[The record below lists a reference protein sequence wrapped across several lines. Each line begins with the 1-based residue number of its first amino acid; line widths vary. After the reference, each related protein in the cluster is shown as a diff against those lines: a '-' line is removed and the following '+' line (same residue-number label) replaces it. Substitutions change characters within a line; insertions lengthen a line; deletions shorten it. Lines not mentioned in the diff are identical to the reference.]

1 MKVGNSPVNL
11 HIASTSKWFTNKLS
25 NLQNNQKEGIKG
37 TLTRQVA
44 SRTVA
49 ATLPIFSG
57 YMLGLQLVSGAQTFS
72 YPLFDLLRHKKVH
85 KEFVKDE
92 AKYHLSM
99 IGKLALGI
107 IAGAPIGLI
116 SPALSL
122 YLLPKPKIYTDE
134 VLKRTP
140 QGTVDGLYDAFEAIH
155 DTFDECG
162 IQYMLNGGSLLGAVR
177 HGGLIPWD
185 DDGDIVIRKEDEEK
199 FIQETARKLND
210 KGYQIAKYWTGYKI
224 FHKNSEEQNEDNLIY
239 NPETGEW
246 KEGLNK
252 FPFIDV
258 FIMEKEEDGCFRI
271 SNNFPKSRKKWPNEC
286 LTAEEWGNITDVPFG
301 HLQLKGLKEEHAEN
315 YLKRGYG
322 KNWKTECYETYDHE
336 QETTKQKVVAKLLDK
351 THPVRSCTGDE
362 VSINHQAIAKKSL
375 EEMTDEQMDKNWK
388 LNEFFGTTRVINLD
402 KDHER
407 MKELNSE
414 LANIGLVNNQFERFR
429 GINGRKEIDK
439 DIWNRMQGNYKHHP
453 TWTKAGRDKLDNLHM
468 GQTGCY
474 MSHYNLIK
482 ETSEKYDNAKKKLL
496 RLQKENAT
504 PEKLKIARAEVKKF
518 SSVLIIEDD
527 NKFGRILPDH
537 VTSGPDFHDNV
548 YGHTLT
554 KTGIGRQFY
563 KTVAALPKDWN
574 LFFFMAMN
582 YETPDDTESTHL
594 KKLKNAV
601 CLNCY
606 AVNAS
611 MYPQLLAS
619 LRKVEGEE
627 VPIEPVDD
635 AIAKLMKKTNC
646 YVANPPLAAQGG
658 GSSSIN
664 NTIDKDENRKYW
676 QSRNRQEKHTS
687 LMPAVFFNP

>member
-140 QGTVDGLYDAFEAIH
+140 QGTVDEIYDAFEAIH

-224 FHKNSEEQNEDNLIY
+224 FHKNSKEQNEDNFIY

-286 LTAEEWGNITDVPFG
+286 LTAEEWSNITNVPFG

-322 KNWKTECYETYDHE
+322 KNWKTECYVTYDHE

-388 LNEFFGTTRVINLD
+388 LNEFFGTVRVINLD
-402 KDHER
+402 GNKER
-407 MKELNSE
+407 WKNVKEKLE
-414 LANIGLVNNQFERFR
+414 GVGLKEDKFERFR

-439 DIWNRMQGNYKHHP
+439 NIWNHMQSNYKYRP
-453 TWTKAGRDKLDNLHM
+453 IWTKAGRDKHDNQHM

-482 ETSEKYDNAKKKLL
+482 ETSEKYDNAKKELL

-504 PEKLKIARAEVKKF
+504 EEQTKKAQAEVKKY
-518 SSVLIIEDD
+518 SSILILEDD
-527 NKFGRILPDH
+527 NELGTIKRKN
-537 VTSGPDFHDNV
+537 VTKCSKRRDQMYSD
-548 YGHTLT
+548 TLT
-554 KTGIGRQFY
+554 KEGIGRKLY
-563 KTVAALPKDWN
+563 EAMNALPEDWDM
-574 LFFFMAMN
+574 FYFMAMN
-582 YETPDDTESTHL
+582 LKKPEDTESDSL
-594 KKLKNAV
+594 KKLVEAG

-606 AVNAS
+606 AVNAQ
-611 MYPQLLAS
+611 MYPKLLAA
-619 LRKVEGEE
+619 LRRAEPGGI
-627 VPIEPVDD
+627 PIEPVDMV
-635 AIAKLMKKTNC
+635 ISKLMKGSKC
-646 YVANPPLAAQGG
+646 YVANPPLAAQDGR
-658 GSSSIN
+658 GSVIN
-664 NTIDKDENRKYW
+664 GEWNDQSKLRYW
-676 QSRNRQEKHTS
+676 QCGNFSEQ
-687 LMPAVFFNP
+687 